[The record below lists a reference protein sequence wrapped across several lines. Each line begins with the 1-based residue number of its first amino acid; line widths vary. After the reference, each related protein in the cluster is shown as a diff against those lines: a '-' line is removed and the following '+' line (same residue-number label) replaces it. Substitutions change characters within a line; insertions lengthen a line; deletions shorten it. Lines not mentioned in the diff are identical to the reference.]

1 VTSRSRRYGHHG
13 PAGSTV
19 VDVSDNNLVYD
30 ALDEGRLLLHE
41 SDAASWIEP
50 TDEHARLAVLER
62 DLSLLLRDPDTPP
75 TLTAAAQLELAIQYS
90 VIGQHAPARHLANI
104 AEPLLDPLDDRA
116 ALDLLESAS
125 KHGLVGPR
133 PPRQWRR
140 GFGSSLGTQDAV
152 EDRSLPTFR
161 SGATTAP
168 EVDLVDRDRINL
180 RSGET
185 TLELW
190 RSDVAALAGSAHAD
204 IRVDGNIVHV
214 DLGVGPIGSG
224 VLHLVVYKEQELVGE
239 GTLVLEH
246 ARERSLP
253 VAGDPT
259 AITHLHIQVP
269 HATLNPLSTARE
281 ALRLERIH
289 DDDGARAWWLDA
301 SAAWLGLGHDRCAAL
316 SLWRRAE
323 IGGPTGDRSRARLL
337 HPDLDPSFRFGRI
350 ESIRW
355 RAIGRRR

>member
-1 VTSRSRRYGHHG
+1 MTSRSRRYGHHG

-104 AEPLLDPLDDRA
+104 AEPLLDSLDDRA
-116 ALDLLESAS
+116 ALDLMESAS

-133 PPRQWRR
+133 QRR
-140 GFGSSLGTQDAV
+140 GGFGSPLGAPDAV
-152 EDRSLPTFR
+152 KDRPLPTFR

-168 EVDLVDRDRINL
+168 DVDLVDRDRVDL

-190 RSDVAALAGSAHAD
+190 RSDVAVLTGSTRAD
-204 IRVDGNIVHV
+204 IRVDGNTVNV
-214 DLGVGPIGSG
+214 GFGAGPITSG
-224 VLHLVVYKEQELVGE
+224 VLHLVAYKEQELVGE

-246 ARERSLP
+246 ARERSLS
-253 VAGDPT
+253 VASDPT
-259 AITHLHIQVP
+259 AITHLHIYVP
-269 HATLNPLSTARE
+269 DTTLNPLATARE
-281 ALRLERIH
+281 ALRLELVNRT
-289 DDDGARAWWLDA
+289 DDAKALWLDA

-337 HPDLDPSFRFGRI
+337 HPGLDPSFRFGRI
-350 ESIRW
+350 ERILW
-355 RAIGRRR
+355 REIRRRQ